1 MARNELITLLGELDE
16 KQIAQLQNQAEEFLH
31 INTELNDTT
40 PHACPCC
47 KSMTSRFVKKGFS
60 RRKQRYQCKE
70 CGKRFTYDV
79 GKITS
84 GSHQTETAWA
94 TFIADTISLKSID
107 DSALHIGVCHTTA
120 FYMRQ
125 KLLAFLEDILKE
137 GVVLDGMIEADE
149 TYVQESQKGKR
160 VADRK
165 PRKHGE
171 SASKRGLSGEKMC
184 ICVAADREG
193 NLTACCVNRAKPSSE
208 DIENAIG
215 SSILEGSVFQCDGAA
230 AYNHLIA
237 EKKCIQIILNSHAD
251 YNKVYHLNTVNGLHS
266 RLKEIFKR
274 FRGVSSKYLN
284 RYLAMFVAME
294 QLSERSSAVER
305 IRLALT
311 RTDATHTIK
320 QLLNQGLLAI

>member
-1 MARNELITLLGELDE
+1 MARNELITILGNLDE
-16 KQIAQLQNQAEEFLH
+16 QQISQLQEHAEKFLQ
-31 INTELNDTT
+31 INTELNDTM
-40 PHACPCC
+40 PDVCPCC
-47 KSMTSRFVKKGFS
+47 KSMNTRFVKKGFS
-60 RRKQRYQCKE
+60 HRKQRYQCKK

-79 GKITS
+79 GRITS
-84 GSHQTETAWA
+84 FSHQPVASWA
-94 TFIADTISLKSID
+94 TFISDTISLKSLD
-107 DSALHIGVCHTTA
+107 DSASHIGVCHTTA

-125 KLLAFLEDILKE
+125 KLLAFLEDTMKE

-149 TYVQESQKGKR
+149 TYVQESQKGIP
-160 VADRK
+160 VTDRK

-171 SASKRGLSGEKMC
+171 SASKRGLSSEKMC
-184 ICVAADREG
+184 ICVATDREG

-215 SSILEGSVFQCDGAA
+215 NSIAEGSVFQCDGAT
-230 AYNHLIA
+230 AYNQLIA
-237 EKKCIQIILNSHAD
+237 EKKCIQVVLNSHAD

-266 RLKEIFKR
+266 RLKEIFKKYR
-274 FRGVSSKYLN
+274 SVSSKYLN
-284 RYLAMFVAME
+284 RYLAMFVATE

-311 RTDATHTIK
+311 RTDSVHTIK

>member
-1 MARNELITLLGELDE
+1 MARNELLTILGQLDE
-16 KQIAQLQNQAEEFLH
+16 QQISKLQEHAEKYLQ

-40 PHACPCC
+40 PDICPCC
-47 KSMTSRFVKKGFS
+47 KSTTSRFVKKGFS

-70 CGKRFTYDV
+70 CRKRFTYDV
-79 GKITS
+79 GRITS
-84 GSHQTETAWA
+84 FSHQPETSWT

-107 DSALHIGVCHTTA
+107 YSASHIGVCHATA

-125 KLLAFLEDILKE
+125 KLLAFLEDTLKE

-149 TYVQESQKGKR
+149 TYVQESQKGKT
-160 VADRK
+160 VTHRK

-171 SASKRGLSGEKMC
+171 SARKRGLSGEKMC
-184 ICVAADREG
+184 ICVATDREG
-193 NLTACCVNRAKPSSE
+193 NLTANCVNRAKPSSE

-215 SSILEGSVFQCDGAA
+215 SSICEGSVFQCDGAA

-237 EKKCIQIILNSHAD
+237 EKKCIQVVLNSHAD

-266 RLKEIFKR
+266 RLKEIFKK

-284 RYLAMFVAME
+284 RYLALFVAME
-294 QLSERSSAVER
+294 QFSERSSAVER

-311 RTDATHTIK
+311 KTESVHTIK

>member
-1 MARNELITLLGELDE
+1 MIQPLTSAHAAKVRLPDLSR
-16 KQIAQLQNQAEEFLH
+16 KVFHAE
-31 INTELNDTT
+31 
-40 PHACPCC
+40 
-47 KSMTSRFVKKGFS
+47 
-60 RRKQRYQCKE
+60 
-70 CGKRFTYDV
+70 
-79 GKITS
+79 S
-84 GSHQTETAWA
+84 G
-94 TFIADTISLKSID
+94 
-107 DSALHIGVCHTTA
+107 
-120 FYMRQ
+120 
-125 KLLAFLEDILKE
+125 
-137 GVVLDGMIEADE
+137 
-149 TYVQESQKGKR
+149 
-160 VADRK
+160 
-165 PRKHGE
+165 
-171 SASKRGLSGEKMC
+171 
-184 ICVAADREG
+184 G

-215 SSILEGSVFQCDGAA
+215 SSISEGSVFQCDGAA

-311 RTDATHTIK
+311 RTDTREQPIK
-320 QLLNQGLLAI
+320 FSTFYASIHMQPTM